1 MILIFLLFGACQSII
16 FPIIGSVIS
25 KWYSTEYRGLISGAY
40 STSGNLGNIFGLQSA
55 VFILD
60 S

>member
-1 MILIFLLFGACQSII
+1 MIFIFLLFGACQSII

-40 STSGNLGNIFGLQSA
+40 STSGNLGNIFGL
-55 VFILD
+55 
-60 S
+60 